1 MKLYFKYF
9 SIALRCQMQ
18 HKASFWMSLAGQF
31 LTSFSAF
38 LSIYFLMSIINSVN
52 GFSFSEVLICYS
64 VVLMSISLAECF
76 FRGFDAFAG
85 MLGGGEF
92 DRIMVRPRGLIFQ
105 VIGSKIDLTRLGRLF
120 QAIAVFVYALYT
132 CEIAWELEKVIVLV
146 LMILSGTAVF
156 AGLFVIY
163 AALCFFT
170 TESLEFMNIFTDGG
184 REFGRYPFGIY
195 GEDILRFLTF
205 CVPLALFQYYPLLYL
220 LGRSDLLLH
229 KLSPIFAFLF
239 LIPCYFIWRIGVRH
253 YKSTGS

>member
-9 SIALRCQMQ
+9 SIALRSQME
-18 HKASFWMSLAGQF
+18 HKLSFWMSLIGQF

-64 VVLMSISLAECF
+64 VVLMSISFAECF

-105 VIGSKIDLTRLGRLF
+105 VIGSKIDFTRLGRLF
-120 QAIAVFVYALYT
+120 QAIAVFIYALCT
-132 CEIAWELEKVIVLV
+132 CNIDWDGEKIFVII
-146 LMILSGTAVF
+146 LMIISGTAVF
-156 AGLFVIY
+156 AGLFIIY

-195 GEDILRFLTF
+195 GDGILKFLTF
-205 CVPLALFQYYPLLYL
+205 CVPLALFQYYPLLFL
-220 LGRSDLLLH
+220 LGKSDLLLH
-229 KLSPIFAFLF
+229 KFSPLFAFLF
-239 LIPCYFIWRIGVRH
+239 LIPCYLIWRIGVRH